1 MMVQSTNNET
11 LHFFIDD
18 WLLPYE
24 ISHRYYLGGSG
35 HGVIDLE
42 TLVPKNMGEVFK
54 RLLKPNAFVAIK
66 TIDNFEVVKF
76 KAISIK
82 ITQIVSSLDE
92 PVSVNIQYKE

>member
-1 MMVQSTNNET
+1 
-11 LHFFIDD
+11 
-18 WLLPYE
+18 
-24 ISHRYYLGGSG
+24 
-35 HGVIDLE
+35 
-42 TLVPKNMGEVFK
+42 MGEVFK

-92 PVSVNIQYKE
+92 PVSVKIQYKE